1 MITIGFC
8 GATHLGLCYSTA
20 AAEKGFNVICFD
32 YDKNKIKKLNSLDI
46 EINEPKL
53 KKLIKKNRAKII
65 FTDDISQFSKSN
77 FVYFSYDVDTDKSGK
92 SDENRLKKKLEY
104 LIAKLNK
111 NIPLIILSQVYPGF
125 TRRYFKIKNNLYYQ
139 VETLV
144 FGNAL
149 DRALKPERFIIGSNN
164 PNVRIFNKIRI
175 YLDSFNC
182 PILIMKYES
191 AELAK
196 IAINCFLASSVT
208 MTNTLAEISN
218 IIGASWEEIIP
229 TLRLD
234 KRIGKFAY
242 LKPGLGISGGNI
254 ERDLTT
260 IKNIGKKYKSNV
272 GMIKSIINLSKYNK
286 NWLFKTISYYIKNQK
301 NLEISIIGLA
311 YKENTNSIKNS
322 PSIELIKK
330 IRHSK
335 IKVYDPVVKEIK
347 MKNIIECDNAY
358 SAIEDTNI
366 LVVATP
372 WEEFKKLDINI
383 IASKMKGNIIIDP
396 YKVLNKTSI
405 DRLGFKY
412 YFIG

>member
-53 KKLIKKNRAKII
+53 KNLIKKNRAKTI

-164 PNVRIFNKIRI
+164 PNVRIFNKIRV

-218 IIGASWEEIIP
+218 IIGASWDEIIP

-260 IKNIGKKYKSNV
+260 IKNIGKNYKSNV

-311 YKENTNSIKNS
+311 YKEKTNSIKNS

-335 IKVYDPVVKEIK
+335 IKVYDPVVKEIR
-347 MKNIIECDNAY
+347 MKNIKECDSAY